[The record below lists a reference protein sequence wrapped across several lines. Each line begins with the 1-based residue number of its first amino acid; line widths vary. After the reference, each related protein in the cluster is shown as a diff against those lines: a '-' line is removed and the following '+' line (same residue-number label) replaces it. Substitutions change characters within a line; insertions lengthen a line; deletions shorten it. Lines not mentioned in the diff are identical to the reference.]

1 MHTCIHTEGRV
12 VFFGPANQCAQY
24 FLDSSFGF
32 KKMQSMTNPAD
43 FIIAVAGMYVCK
55 GRCHHYRYIVN
66 YVCMYVYMYVCMYV
80 YQVGLLTVRVKMGNV
95 FGNPLQ
101 SICGKRSNS
110 RRTIPTSP

>member
-1 MHTCIHTEGRV
+1 M

-43 FIIAVAGMYVCK
+43 FIIAVAGMYACM
-55 GRCHHYRYIVN
+55 
-66 YVCMYVYMYVCMYV
+66 YVCMYVCMGRCELCMYVCMYICMYV

-95 FGNPLQ
+95 FGSPLQ
-101 SICGKRSNS
+101 STCGKRSNS
-110 RRTIPTSP
+110 RRTTPTSP